1 MTKPNTITGQVVGYA
16 RTSTLDQ
23 LAGLE
28 AQIADLTA
36 IGAARIFSEQVSSV
50 AQRDELDAAMGYVR
64 EGDTFVV
71 TKIDRLA
78 RSVADLVAIADAL
91 KTKGVALRVLSPD
104 LDTSTPVG
112 QLMLNLLASI
122 AQFERQIMLERQKEG
137 IAKAKREGRYVGRQ
151 RTAQRHAAKV
161 KELAAAG
168 TKPAKIAEQLSIS
181 RSSVYRVLAVEP
193 QRNAAQPKGYPEL
206 NFATSVDPLE

>member
-1 MTKPNTITGQVVGYA
+1 MTKPNTIKGQVVGYA

-36 IGAARIFSEQVSSV
+36 IGADKIFQEQVSSV
-50 AQRDELDAAMGYVR
+50 AQRGELDAAMAYVR
-64 EGDTFVV
+64 DGDTFVV

-181 RSSVYRVLAVEP
+181 RSSVYRVLAAEP
-193 QRNAAQPKGYPEL
+193 QKMRPSQRATPSKIS
-206 NFATSVDPLE
+206 TSVGPLE